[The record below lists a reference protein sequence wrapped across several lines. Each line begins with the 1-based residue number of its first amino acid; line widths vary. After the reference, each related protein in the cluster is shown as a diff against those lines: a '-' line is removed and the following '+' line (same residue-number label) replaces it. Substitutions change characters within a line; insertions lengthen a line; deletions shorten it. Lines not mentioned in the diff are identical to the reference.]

1 MKEGKMADKLSWAS
15 TPVNTEI
22 TPLGVQSQPVANVPS
37 ALVQEPVNVAPIAT
51 LTA

>member
-1 MKEGKMADKLSWAS
+1 MADKLSWAS

-37 ALVQEPVNVAPIAT
+37 ALVHQPLNVADPIAT
-51 LTA
+51 LTV